1 MLFIYMYIDR
11 ETPLCTQWFCSKLL
25 WSGLVK
31 NPCPEPL
38 SPMLKILEPSCNQI
52 LNLGNINIIMT
63 QYYSILNVNY
73 CVSIPKYSTTYN
85 ITPTPVALTCISL
98 PFLFLEV
105 AKVKIPQKFHSSFF
119 QMLKSNDSVENKCS
133 AKEVLSS
140 H

>member
-1 MLFIYMYIDR
+1 M
-11 ETPLCTQWFCSKLL
+11 
-25 WSGLVK
+25 K

-63 QYYSILNVNY
+63 QYYSILKVNY
-73 CVSIPKYSTTYN
+73 RVSIPKYSTTYN
-85 ITPTPVALTCISL
+85 VTPTPVALTRISL

-105 AKVKIPQKFHSSFF
+105 AKVKIPQKFQSSFF